1 MAVPSFIADSREDA
15 RFRVEV
21 RSWLE
26 ENLPRELCGWVGRLP
41 PGKMIPWHRKMYERG
56 WIAPGWPEEYG
67 GMGATLAQQLILQEE
82 MGRIGAPTL
91 SRQGLGHI
99 GPILMRFGSD
109 AQKAEHLPKILS
121 GDVAWAQGYSEPGS
135 GSDLASLTTRAAL
148 DGGDFVINGRK
159 IWTTMAQYAGWMYAL
174 VRTDPDAPRKQLG
187 ISIILIDLKTPGI
200 TIRPIKTIA
209 GDEEFAECTFENV
222 RVPVANLVG
231 AVNEGWR
238 IARSLLDHERIGN
251 ASPQLALDLLDR
263 VRRVARA
270 TGAIDDPAFQ
280 DRLTGVE
287 IDVLSQA
294 AIFAHAVKMA
304 AADMPIGANS
314 SFMKIV
320 ATENVQKIADLLM
333 DAAGPHAAD
342 IEPLETEEGPIAISK
357 LWLDIRKHTIY
368 AGSNEI
374 QRNIIAKRVLG
385 LP

>member
-15 RFRVEV
+15 RFRTEV
-21 RSWLE
+21 RSWLD
-26 ENLPRELCGWVGRLP
+26 ENLPPEICGWAGRLP
-41 PGKMIPWHRKMYERG
+41 PEKMTPWHRKMFERG

-67 GMGATLAQQLILQEE
+67 GMGATLAQQLILLEE
-82 MGRIGAPTL
+82 MGRRGAPTL

-135 GSDLASLTTRAAL
+135 GSDLASLTTRAVL
-148 DGGDFVINGRK
+148 DGENFVINGRK
-159 IWTTMAQYAGWMYAL
+159 IWTTMAQFADWMYAL

-187 ISIILIDLKTPGI
+187 ISIILIDLKSPGI

-209 GDEEFAECTFENV
+209 GDEEFAECTFEDV
-222 RVPVANLVG
+222 RVPAENLVG
-231 AVNEGWR
+231 AINDGWR

-270 TGAIDDPAFQ
+270 TGAMDDPAFQ
-280 DRLTGVE
+280 DRLTIVE

-304 AADMPIGANS
+304 AADMAIGPNS

-320 ATENVQKIADLLM
+320 ATENVQKIADLLL

-342 IEPLETEEGPIAISK
+342 IEPLETEEGPIEISK

-374 QRNIIAKRVLG
+374 QRNIIVKRVLG

>member
-1 MAVPSFIADSREDA
+1 
-15 RFRVEV
+15 
-21 RSWLE
+21 
-26 ENLPRELCGWVGRLP
+26 
-41 PGKMIPWHRKMYERG
+41 MIPWHRKMFERG

-67 GMGATLAQQLILQEE
+67 GMGATLSQQLILQEE
-82 MGRIGAPTL
+82 MGARGAPLL

-109 AQKAEHLPKILS
+109 AQKLEHLPKILS

-148 DGGDFVINGRK
+148 DGDDFVINGRK
-159 IWTTMAQYAGWMYAL
+159 IWTTMAQFADWMYAL

-200 TIRPIKTIA
+200 DIRPIKTIA
-209 GDEEFAECTFENV
+209 GDEEFAECTFEDV
-222 RVPVANLVG
+222 RVPAGNLVG
-231 AVNEGWR
+231 AVNDGWR

-270 TGAIDDPAFQ
+270 TGALDNPAFQ
-280 DRLTGVE
+280 DRLTIVE

-304 AADMPIGANS
+304 AADMAIGSNS

-320 ATENVQKIADLLM
+320 ATENVQKIVDLLL

>member
-15 RFRVEV
+15 RFRTEV
-21 RSWLE
+21 RSWLD

-41 PGKMIPWHRKMYERG
+41 PEKMIPWHRKMFERG

-148 DGGDFVINGRK
+148 DGEDFVINGRK
-159 IWTTMAQYAGWMYAL
+159 IWTTMAQFADWMYAL

-209 GDEEFAECTFENV
+209 GDEEFAECTFEDV
-222 RVPVANLVG
+222 RVPAENLVG
-231 AVNEGWR
+231 AVNDGWR

-280 DRLTGVE
+280 DRLTIVE

-304 AADMPIGANS
+304 AADMAIGSNS

-320 ATENVQKIADLLM
+320 ATENVQKIADLLLE
-333 DAAGPHAAD
+333 AAGPHAAD
-342 IEPLETEEGPIAISK
+342 TEPLETEEGPIAISK

>member
-15 RFRVEV
+15 RFRTDVLG
-21 RSWLE
+21 WLD
-26 ENLPRELCGWVGRLP
+26 ENLPPELCGQVGRLP
-41 PGKMIPWHRKMYERG
+41 PEKIIPWHRKLFQQG
-56 WIAPGWPEEYG
+56 WIAPGWPKEYG

-82 MGRIGAPTL
+82 LARRGAPTL

-121 GDVAWAQGYSEPGS
+121 GDVAWAQGYSEPGA
-135 GSDLASLTTRAAL
+135 GSDLASLTTRAVA
-148 DGGDFVINGRK
+148 DGGEFIVNGRK
-159 IWTTMAQYAGWMYAL
+159 IWTTMAHYADWMYAL

-187 ISIILIDLKTPGI
+187 ISMILIDLKTPGI
-200 TIRPIKTIA
+200 GIRPIRTIA

-222 RVPVANLVG
+222 RVPAENLVG
-231 AVNEGWR
+231 AVNDGWR

-263 VRRVARA
+263 MRRVARA
-270 TGAIDDPAFQ
+270 TGAIEDAAFQ
-280 DRLTGVE
+280 DRLTRVE

-294 AIFAHAVKMA
+294 AVFAHAVGMA
-304 AADMPIGANS
+304 AADMPIGSNS

-320 ATENVQKIADLLM
+320 ATENVQKIADLLL

-342 IEPLETEEGPIAISK
+342 CEPLETEDGAVSVAR
-357 LWLDIRKHTIY
+357 LWLDLRKHTIY